1 MNCVKKNNIKKG
13 IFTALLLASPFVT
26 AGTQYPAADFQ
37 PKVVYQDESYQ
48 HQGSESSSSTSNSSS
63 SEKSQAD
70 ANYPAATFQPEVL
83 YIDKD
88 YKHNAGPTATASKSV
103 PLKKSTEKVAYAVE
117 ENKTAAEESSS
128 MNPLFAIVVL
138 GVAFFLYSK
147 QSKGTAKPKEAVVSR
162 RQTNSGNFRNANG
175 ASGVAKYLQNKVP
188 KLSSVD
194 KYLQANQSAPK
205 SGVAKYVARRVV
217 AAKQAAS
224 EKVTGVEKYMRNQN
238 RG

>member
-1 MNCVKKNNIKKG
+1 MKNNNLKKG
-13 IFTALLLASPFVT
+13 LFTALLLASPLVT

-48 HQGSESSSSTSNSSS
+48 HQSSGSSSSASSS
-63 SEKSQAD
+63 SSAKASPD

-83 YIDKD
+83 FIDEG
-88 YKHNAGPTATASKSV
+88 YKHSAGTVVSKSAS
-103 PLKKSTEKVAYAVE
+103 LKRSTAAVE
-117 ENKTAAEESSS
+117 DSAATEAADDSS

-138 GVAFFLYSK
+138 GVAGFLYTK
-147 QSKGTAKPKEAVVSR
+147 QTKGTAKPKKAVAAKR
-162 RQTNSGNFRNANG
+162 RTNSGDFRDADG
-175 ASGVAKYLQNKVP
+175 VSGVAKYLQNKVP

-194 KYLQANQSAPK
+194 KYLEANQTAPK

-217 AAKQAAS
+217 AAKKAAS

>member
-1 MNCVKKNNIKKG
+1 MKNNNLKKG
-13 IFTALLLASPFVT
+13 LFTALLLASPLVT
-26 AGTQYPAADFQ
+26 AGTQYPASDFQ

-48 HQGSESSSSTSNSSS
+48 HQSSGSTSSSSSSKAS
-63 SEKSQAD
+63 PD

-83 YIDKD
+83 YIDEG
-88 YKHNAGPTATASKSV
+88 YKHKAGTVVSKSAS
-103 PLKKSTEKVAYAVE
+103 LKRSTAAVE
-117 ENKTAAEESSS
+117 DSAATEAADESS

-138 GVAFFLYSK
+138 GVAGFLYTK
-147 QSKGTAKPKEAVVSR
+147 QTKGTAKPKKAVAAR
-162 RQTNSGNFRNANG
+162 RKANSGDFRDADG
-175 ASGVAKYLQNKVP
+175 VSGVAKYLQNKVP

-194 KYLQANQSAPK
+194 KYLEANQTAPK

-217 AAKQAAS
+217 AAKKAAS